1 MVVRHEPNCRVGREQ
16 NVVKDKKKKTKG
28 KQGGSTVRKAAKGI
42 KAAAQN
48 PLVADVVA
56 AALVATA
63 AALKNPKKARQ
74 LAEQAGDEITALS
87 KKGAE
92 QGNAMWQLA
101 LDVGRRA
108 MESLAG
114 DGKGKAAKPAKKP
127 AKKSPKKATIKAKK
141 PAGKSKAN

>member
-1 MVVRHEPNCRVGREQ
+1 VS
-16 NVVKDKKKKTKG
+16 KDKKKKTKG
-28 KQGGSTVRKAAKGI
+28 KQGGSTARKAVKGL

-48 PLVADVVA
+48 PLVADIVA
-56 AALVATA
+56 TALVATA

-108 MESLAG
+108 MDALARE
-114 DGKGKAAKPAKKP
+114 GKGKAAKPAKKS
-127 AKKSPKKATIKAKK
+127 AKKSPKKSTSKAKA
-141 PAGKSKAN
+141 PAGQSKAI

>member
-1 MVVRHEPNCRVGREQ
+1 VA
-16 NVVKDKKKKTKG
+16 KDKKKKTKS
-28 KQGGSTVRKAAKGI
+28 KQGGSTARKAAKGL

-48 PLVADVVA
+48 PLVADIVA
-56 AALVATA
+56 TALVATA

-108 MESLAG
+108 MDTLAG
-114 DGKGKAAKPAKKP
+114 EGKVKVKAAKPAKPAKP
-127 AKKSPKKATIKAKK
+127 AKKPRKKSTNKAK
-141 PAGKSKAN
+141 PTAARSKAN

>member
-1 MVVRHEPNCRVGREQ
+1 VA
-16 NVVKDKKKKTKG
+16 KDKKKKTKS
-28 KQGGSTVRKAAKGI
+28 KQGGSTARKAVKGL

-48 PLVADVVA
+48 PLVADIVA

-74 LAEQAGDEITALS
+74 LAEHAGDEITALS

-92 QGNAMWQLA
+92 QGSAMWLLA

-108 MESLAG
+108 MDTLAG
-114 DGKGKAAKPAKKP
+114 EGNVKTAKPAKPAKPAKKP
-127 AKKSPKKATIKAKK
+127 RKKSTIKAK
-141 PAGKSKAN
+141 PAAGRSKAN

>member
-1 MVVRHEPNCRVGREQ
+1 MA
-16 NVVKDKKKKTKG
+16 KDKKKKTKG
-28 KQGGSTVRKAAKGI
+28 KQGGSTARKAVKGL

-48 PLVADVVA
+48 PLVADIVA
-56 AALVATA
+56 TALVATA

-108 MESLAG
+108 MDTLAG
-114 DGKGKAAKPAKKP
+114 EGKVKVKVKAAKPAKKP
-127 AKKSPKKATIKAKK
+127 RKKLTIKAK
-141 PAGKSKAN
+141 PAAARSKAN

>member
-1 MVVRHEPNCRVGREQ
+1 VA
-16 NVVKDKKKKTKG
+16 KDKKKKTKS
-28 KQGGSTVRKAAKGI
+28 KQGSSTARKAVKGL

-48 PLVADVVA
+48 PLVADIVA
-56 AALVATA
+56 TALVATA

-92 QGNAMWQLA
+92 QGSAMWLLA

-108 MESLAG
+108 MDTLAG
-114 DGKGKAAKPAKKP
+114 EGKVKVKVKAAKPAGKP
-127 AKKSPKKATIKAKK
+127 RKKSTIKAK
-141 PAGKSKAN
+141 PATARSKAN